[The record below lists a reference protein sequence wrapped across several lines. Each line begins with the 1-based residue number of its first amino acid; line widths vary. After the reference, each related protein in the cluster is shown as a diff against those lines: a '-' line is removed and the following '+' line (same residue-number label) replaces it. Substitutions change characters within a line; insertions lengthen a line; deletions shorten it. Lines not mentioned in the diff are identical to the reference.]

1 MNETIL
7 YDFIESE
14 LLYALDDEVSD
25 INVRGIA
32 CDLADSLK
40 SSGYCADPYFEYNK
54 ALMCPIN
61 KRREKYCGCTQCTS
75 HEFCMMLR
83 KEGYV

>member
-1 MNETIL
+1 MNDTSI

-14 LLYALDDEVSD
+14 LAYELDDISD

-32 CDLADSLK
+32 EGLADNLK
-40 SSGYCADPYFEYNK
+40 SSGYCSDPYFGYEK
-54 ALMCPIN
+54 ALICPIN
-61 KRREKYCGCTQCTS
+61 KRREKYCNCTMCES
-75 HEFCMMLR
+75 YAFCELLR

>member
-1 MNETIL
+1 MNDTSI

-14 LLYALDDEVSD
+14 LSYELDDPSD

-32 CDLADSLK
+32 EDLAESLK
-40 SSGYCADPYFEYNK
+40 LNGYCSDPYIGYEM
-54 ALMCPIN
+54 ALICPIN
-61 KRREKYCGCTQCTS
+61 KKREKYCGCTQCES
-75 HEFCMMLR
+75 HRFCELLR

>member
-1 MNETIL
+1 MNSL

-14 LLYALDDEVSD
+14 LSYELDDDISD

-32 CDLADSLK
+32 ENLADNLK
-40 SSGYCADPYFEYNK
+40 SSGYCTDPYFEYEK
-54 ALMCPIN
+54 ALICPIN
-61 KRREKYCGCTQCTS
+61 KRREKYCNCTQCES
-75 HEFCMMLR
+75 HRFCEMLR

>member
-1 MNETIL
+1 MNDTSI

-14 LLYALDDEVSD
+14 LSWELDDPSD

-32 CDLADSLK
+32 EDLADSLK
-40 SSGYCADPYFEYNK
+40 NSGYCSDPYLAYEK
-54 ALMCPIN
+54 ALICPIN
-61 KRREKYCGCTQCTS
+61 KRREKQCNCVICES
-75 HEFCMMLR
+75 HHFCELLR